1 MKFTGLKIP
10 KKTIKTMEDP
20 ERIFFIQFG
29 EILNEI
35 DILYRCFLA
44 TSNLKWETEVE
55 QKAKISQLFFFIR
68 SLASKLYEG
77 WIIIKSGYVES
88 ALSLK
93 IDKALGMEATESLS
107 EIRKYFGRKNNIV
120 IIRNKLGFHY
130 EYKMVGDGIN
140 NLEEIHENDLKI
152 FLTPSI
158 GNCIYSLSDAIIF
171 AGMKKDLML
180 LNRDDIFDQL
190 MDEITNTC
198 RHFQTF
204 GDECLRKIME
214 PHQDSISC
222 KENYEITTAPQ
233 YSEIKLPQFIEI
245 QKKQ

>member
-1 MKFTGLKIP
+1 VKFLGLKIP
-10 KKTIKTMEDP
+10 RKIIKTMEEK

-35 DILYRCFLA
+35 NILYRCFLA

-77 WIIIKSGYVES
+77 WIIINSGYVES
-88 ALSLK
+88 TLSIKL
-93 IDKALGMEATESLS
+93 DKALGSEATESLFK
-107 EIRKYFGRKNNIV
+107 IRKYFGRKNNIL

-130 EYKMVGDGIN
+130 EYKMVGDGIK
-140 NLEEIHENDLKI
+140 NLEEIEENDLKI
-152 FLTPSI
+152 FLTPST

-180 LNRDDIFDQL
+180 SNRAEIFDQL
-190 MDEITNTC
+190 MDEITENS
-198 RHFQTF
+198 RQFQTF
-204 GDECLRKIME
+204 GDECLSKIME
-214 PHQDSISC
+214 PYLPLISG
-222 KENYEITTAPQ
+222 KEDYEITTAPL
-233 YSEIKLPQFIEI
+233 YTEIKLPQFIEI
-245 QKKQ
+245 HK

>member
-1 MKFTGLKIP
+1 
-10 KKTIKTMEDP
+10 MEEK

-35 DILYRCFLA
+35 NILYRCFLA

-77 WIIIKSGYVES
+77 WIIINSGYVES
-88 ALSLK
+88 TLSIKL
-93 IDKALGMEATESLS
+93 DKALGSEATESLFK
-107 EIRKYFGRKNNIV
+107 IRKYFGRKNNIL

-130 EYKMVGDGIN
+130 EYKMVGDGIK
-140 NLEEIHENDLKI
+140 NLEEIEENDLKI
-152 FLTPSI
+152 FLTPST

-171 AGMKKDLML
+171 AGMKKDLL
-180 LNRDDIFDQL
+180 LSNRADIFDQL
-190 MDEITNTC
+190 MGEITENC

-204 GDECLRKIME
+204 GDECLSKIME
-214 PHQDSISC
+214 PYLPLISG
-222 KENYEITTAPQ
+222 KEDYEITTAPL
-233 YSEIKLPQFIEI
+233 YTEIKLPQFIEI
-245 QKKQ
+245 HK

>member
-1 MKFTGLKIP
+1 MKFLGLKIP
-10 KKTIKTMEDP
+10 RKIIKTMEEK

-35 DILYRCFLA
+35 NILYRCFLA

-77 WIIIKSGYVES
+77 WIIINSGYVES
-88 ALSLK
+88 AISIKL
-93 IDKALGMEATESLS
+93 DKALGSEATESLFK
-107 EIRKYFGRKNNIV
+107 IRKYFGRKNNIL

-130 EYKMVGDGIN
+130 EYKMVGDGIK
-140 NLEEIHENDLKI
+140 NLEEIEENDLKI
-152 FLTPSI
+152 FLTPST

-180 LNRDDIFDQL
+180 SNRAEIFDQL
-190 MDEITNTC
+190 MDEITENC
-198 RHFQTF
+198 RQFQTF
-204 GDECLRKIME
+204 GDECLSKIME
-214 PHQDSISC
+214 PYLPLISG
-222 KENYEITTAPQ
+222 KEDYEITTAPL
-233 YSEIKLPQFIEI
+233 YTEIKLPQFIEI
-245 QKKQ
+245 HK

>member
-1 MKFTGLKIP
+1 VKYFGLKIP
-10 KKTIKTMEDP
+10 RKIIKTMEEK

-35 DILYRCFLA
+35 NILYRCFLA

-77 WIIIKSGYVES
+77 WIIINSGYVES
-88 ALSLK
+88 ALSIKL
-93 IDKALGMEATESLS
+93 DKALGSEATGSLFA
-107 EIRKYFGRKNNIV
+107 IRKYFSGKNNIL

-130 EYKMVGDGIN
+130 EYKMVGDGIK
-140 NLEEIHENDLKI
+140 NLEEIEENDLKI
-152 FLTPSI
+152 FLTPST

-180 LNRDDIFDQL
+180 SNWQLQMLNYML
-190 MDEITNTC
+190 V
-198 RHFQTF
+198 
-204 GDECLRKIME
+204 
-214 PHQDSISC
+214 
-222 KENYEITTAPQ
+222 
-233 YSEIKLPQFIEI
+233 
-245 QKKQ
+245 

>member
-1 MKFTGLKIP
+1 VKFAGLKIP
-10 KKTIKTMEDP
+10 KKIIKTMEEP
-20 ERIFFIQFG
+20 EKIFFIQFG

-35 DILYRCFLA
+35 DILNRCFLA
-44 TSNLKWETEVE
+44 TSNLQGETEVE
-55 QKAKISQLFFFIR
+55 QKAKISQIFFFIR

-93 IDKALGMEATESLS
+93 LDKGLGTEATESLF

-130 EYKMVGDGIN
+130 EYKMVGDGIE
-140 NLEEIHENDLKI
+140 NLEQIDENDLKV
-152 FLTPSI
+152 FLTPSV

-180 LNRDDIFDQL
+180 TNRTNIFDQL
-190 MDEITNTC
+190 MDEITHNC

-214 PHQDSISC
+214 PYQASISS
-222 KENYEITTAPQ
+222 KEDYEITTAPHS
-233 YSEIKLPQFIEI
+233 SEIRLPQFIEI
-245 QKKQ
+245 QKK

>member
-10 KKTIKTMEDP
+10 RKVIKTLEET

-44 TSNLKWETEVE
+44 TSNLKWETELE

-77 WIIIKSGYVES
+77 WIIINSGYVES
-88 ALSLK
+88 VLSLK
-93 IDKALGMEATESLS
+93 FDKSLGSEATESLF
-107 EIRKYFGRKNNIV
+107 EIRKYFGRKNNIL

-130 EYKMVGDGIN
+130 EYKMIGDGIK
-140 NLEEIHENDLKI
+140 NLEEIEENDLKI
-152 FLTPSI
+152 FLTPSK
-158 GNCIYSLSDAIIF
+158 GNCIYSLSDAVIF

-180 LNRDDIFDQL
+180 SKSNKIFDQL
-190 MDEITNTC
+190 MDEITENC

-204 GDECLRKIME
+204 GDECLRKIIE
-214 PHQDSISC
+214 PYFHLINGQED
-222 KENYEITTAPQ
+222 YEITSAPL
-233 YSEIKLPQFIEI
+233 STEIKLPQFIEI
-245 QKKQ
+245 HK

>member
-1 MKFTGLKIP
+1 VKFLGLKIP
-10 KKTIKTMEDP
+10 RKIIKTMEEK

-35 DILYRCFLA
+35 NILYRCFLA

-77 WIIIKSGYVES
+77 WIIINSGYVES

-93 IDKALGMEATESLS
+93 LDKALGSEAAESLFA
-107 EIRKYFGRKNNIV
+107 IRKYFSGKNNILL
-120 IIRNKLGFHY
+120 IRNKLGFHY
-130 EYKMVGDGIN
+130 EYKMVGDGIK
-140 NLEEIHENDLKI
+140 NLEEIEENDLKI

-180 LNRDDIFDQL
+180 SKRSEIFDQL
-190 MDEITNTC
+190 MDEITENC
-198 RHFQTF
+198 RQFQTF
-204 GDECLRKIME
+204 GDECLSKIME
-214 PHQDSISC
+214 PYQDSISG
-222 KENYEITTAPQ
+222 KEDYEITTAPL
-233 YSEIKLPQFIEI
+233 YTEIKLPQFVETH
-245 QKKQ
+245 K

>member
-10 KKTIKTMEDP
+10 RKTIKTMEEK
-20 ERIFFIQFG
+20 ERSFFIQFG

-35 DILYRCFLA
+35 NILYRCFLA
-44 TSNLKWETEVE
+44 TANLTWETEVE

-77 WIIIKSGYVES
+77 WIIINSGYVES

-93 IDKALGMEATESLS
+93 FDMSLGKEAVESLFA
-107 EIRKYFGRKNNIV
+107 IRKYFGRKNNIL

-130 EYKMVGDGIN
+130 EYKMVGDGIK
-140 NLEEIHENDLKI
+140 NLEDIEENDLKL
-152 FLTPSI
+152 FLTSST

-180 LNRDDIFDQL
+180 SNRDKIFDQL
-190 MDEITNTC
+190 MSEITENC

-204 GDECLRKIME
+204 GDECLSKIME
-214 PHQDSISC
+214 PYQDSINY

-233 YSEIKLPQFIEI
+233 YSEIKLPQFIEL
-245 QKKQ
+245 QKK

>member
-1 MKFTGLKIP
+1 VKFTGLKIP
-10 KKTIKTMEDP
+10 RKIIKTMEEK

-29 EILNEI
+29 GILNEI
-35 DILYRCFLA
+35 NILYRCFLA

-77 WIIIKSGYVES
+77 WNIINSGYVES

-93 IDKALGMEATESLS
+93 IDKSLGNQATDSLF
-107 EIRKYFGRKNNIV
+107 EIRKYFGRKNNIL

-130 EYKMVGDGIN
+130 EYKMVGNGIK
-140 NLEEIHENDLKI
+140 NLEEIEENDLKL
-152 FLTPSI
+152 FLTPPI

-180 LNRDDIFDQL
+180 SNPDEIFGQL
-190 MDEITNTC
+190 MDEITQNC

-204 GDECLRKIME
+204 GDECLSKIME
-214 PHQDSISC
+214 PYQDSINH
-222 KENYEITTAPQ
+222 KED
-233 YSEIKLPQFIEI
+233 SGC
-245 QKKQ
+245 

>member
-1 MKFTGLKIP
+1 
-10 KKTIKTMEDP
+10 MEEK

-35 DILYRCFLA
+35 NILYRCFLA

-77 WIIIKSGYVES
+77 WIIINSGYVES
-88 ALSLK
+88 ALSIKL
-93 IDKALGMEATESLS
+93 DKALGSEATESLFA
-107 EIRKYFGRKNNIV
+107 IRKYFGKKNNIL

-130 EYKMVGDGIN
+130 EYKMVGDGIK
-140 NLEEIHENDLKI
+140 NLEEIEENDLKI
-152 FLTPSI
+152 FLTPST

-180 LNRDDIFDQL
+180 SKRSEIFDQL
-190 MDEITNTC
+190 MDEITKNC
-198 RHFQTF
+198 RQFQTF
-204 GDECLRKIME
+204 GDECLSKIME
-214 PHQDSISC
+214 PYQDAISG
-222 KENYEITTAPQ
+222 KEDYEITTAPL
-233 YSEIKLPQFIEI
+233 YTEIKLPQFVETH
-245 QKKQ
+245 K